1 MHPIKLISNGPSA
14 ALPVMTSS
22 PHPNDQGKE
31 SNQHRNPSSFPR
43 KPEHCSRT
51 FLSSP
56 HPPIHTHPGP
66 TIHVP
71 QWGAASGG
79 VLCLWFCESELSRC
93 SSEKSQDLGGTHRFT
108 LSDPCGTRIHYT
120 PESNRGGCISKTVL
134 VSQAR
139 TPGFWKEVLTSLV
152 VSVRIRSKSSTNC
165 LKVGLCEG
173 TACQQSLI
181 IIYLEEMGFLGE
193 FFP

>member
-1 MHPIKLISNGPSA
+1 M
-14 ALPVMTSS
+14 
-22 PHPNDQGKE
+22 
-31 SNQHRNPSSFPR
+31 
-43 KPEHCSRT
+43 
-51 FLSSP
+51 
-56 HPPIHTHPGP
+56 
-66 TIHVP
+66 P

-79 VLCLWFCESELSRC
+79 VLCLWFCETELSRC
-93 SSEKSQDLGGTHRFT
+93 SSEKSQELGGTRRFT
-108 LSDPCGTRIHYT
+108 LSDPCGTRINYT
-120 PESNRGGCISKTVL
+120 PESNRGGYISKTVL

-139 TPGFWKEVLTSLV
+139 TLGFWKEVLTSLV

-193 FFP
+193 LNPWVLGGMAIKPVLIVNVERCPRLRKCIRTSLAAKLGGGIHFAKRGTAWFLWKALGFTKTSR